1 MAIFNG
7 NKVTVIAG
15 STTISDHVS
24 TVTLSREV
32 EAVTITAMND
42 TVQNMIG
49 GIEVSSVSMEIYND
63 FAASSVNSVFEDAI
77 GTKLA
82 IKLIPVT
89 GTVSAT
95 NPSYSMSC
103 LITQW
108 QPINGSVDATAA
120 TASVTLPVTAI
131 TKSTSA

>member
-1 MAIFNG
+1 MAIFMG
-7 NKVTVIAG
+7 NKVAVIVG
-15 STTISDHVS
+15 TSTISSFVS
-24 TVTLSREV
+24 TVSLNREV

-42 TVQNMIG
+42 NIQNMVG
-49 GIEVSSVSMEIYND
+49 GVEVSSVSLELFND
-63 FAASSVNSVFEDAI
+63 FAAASVNSLFEDAI

-82 IKLIPVT
+82 LKLIPVT

-108 QPINGSVDATAA
+108 TPINGSTDGAA
-120 TASVTLPVTAI
+120 TASVTYPVTAL
-131 TKSTSA
+131 TKATS

>member
-1 MAIFNG
+1 MAIFMG

-24 TVTLSREV
+24 TVSLNREV
-32 EAVTITAMND
+32 EAVTITSMND

-49 GIEVSSVSMEIYND
+49 GVEVSSVSLELFND
-63 FAASSVNSVFEDAI
+63 FAAASVNSLFEDAI
-77 GTKLA
+77 GSKLN

-89 GTVSAT
+89 GTVTAT
-95 NPSYSMSC
+95 NPSYTMSC

-108 QPINGSVDATAA
+108 TPISGSVDGAA
-120 TASVTLPVTAI
+120 TASVTYPVTAL

>member
-1 MAIFNG
+1 MAIFMG
-7 NKVTVIAG
+7 NKVAVIVG
-15 STTISDHVS
+15 TSTISSFVS
-24 TVTLSREV
+24 TVSLNREV

-49 GIEVSSVSMEIYND
+49 GIEVSSISLEIFND
-63 FAASSVNSVFEDAI
+63 FAAASVNSLFEDAI
-77 GTKLA
+77 GSKLA

-89 GTVSAT
+89 GTVTAT

-108 QPINGSVDATAA
+108 TPIAGSTDSAA
-120 TASVTLPVTAI
+120 LASVTFPVTAL
-131 TKSTSA
+131 TKATS

>member
-49 GIEVSSVSMEIYND
+49 GIEVSSVSLEIYND
-63 FAASSVNSVFEDAI
+63 FAASSVNSIFEDAI